1 MNCEWREKTGL
12 YIDGELEPS
21 AEQAFA
27 GHLENCA
34 GCSAAVLEQQ
44 ELKKAVRLAGKRF
57 SAPPELY
64 AGVRAQMQRPEQAR
78 WPWQKWVVAAAT
90 LALAVAFAFIWYSR
104 TPVANPAVAQLIDQH
119 TTTLA
124 SANWNPNWVDV
135 VSEDRHTVKP
145 WFQGRLPFTFNL
157 PELAKD
163 SPFRLLGGKMVYA
176 QNAPGAE
183 LLYQVRQH
191 KISVFI
197 FQARDVHGEPSAGNQ
212 SFTVNGWQQSGLQY
226 YVVTDAAHEDAERLR
241 ALLEDANRS

>member
-12 YIDGELEPS
+12 YVDGELEPA

-64 AGVRAQMQRPEQAR
+64 ASARAKTQQPAR
-78 WPWQKWVVAAAT
+78 ARLPWQKWIASAAM
-90 LALAVAFAFIWYSR
+90 LALIAGFAFLWYLR
-104 TPVANPAVAQLIDQH
+104 TPTSGPAVAQLIDQH
-119 TTTLA
+119 VSMLA
-124 SANWNPNWVDV
+124 TGHLDV

-145 WFQGRLPFTFNL
+145 WYSGKIPFTFNQ

-163 SPFRLLGGKMVYA
+163 SPFKLIGGNLVYT
-176 QNAPGAE
+176 QRSPGAE
-183 LLYQVRQH
+183 LVYQVRQH

-197 FQARDVHGEPSAGNQ
+197 FQARDVHGEPSAGGQ
-212 SFTVNGWQQSGLQY
+212 TFVVNGWQQGGLQY
-226 YVVTDAAHEDAERLR
+226 YVVTDAAREDAERLR